1 MNKAFSAHAVN
12 QCLKMKKSVMTIIVS
27 HLTQIV
33 EITLYILIL
42 SEMFGTLEIRENYNI
57 DYMGKYK

>member
-1 MNKAFSAHAVN
+1 VSQNEKICN
-12 QCLKMKKSVMTIIVS
+12 DDYYVS

-33 EITLYILIL
+33 EITLYVLIL
-42 SEMFGTLEIRENYNI
+42 SEMFETLEIRENHNI